1 MALKAATVGIVLAMA
16 LTTLTAMTWAE
27 CPIFHPQLL
36 LVY

>member
-1 MALKAATVGIVLAMA
+1 MALKAAAVGIVLAMA
-16 LTTLTAMTWAE
+16 LTTLTAMTSAE